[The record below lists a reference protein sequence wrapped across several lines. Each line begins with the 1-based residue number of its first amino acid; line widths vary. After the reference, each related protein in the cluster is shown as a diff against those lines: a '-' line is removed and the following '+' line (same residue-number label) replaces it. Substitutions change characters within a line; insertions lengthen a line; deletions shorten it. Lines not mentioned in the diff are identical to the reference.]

1 MGLEKQERGSTGNRT
16 SYILQRFAA
25 IPPSPS
31 PCPIWYSHP
40 LFLRKSL
47 PWQNVTRRSLHSTEM
62 VDAKRNLKERV
73 YSNRCYIWK
82 QGWVFFGFFFFVF
95 FLSQQSLFLIAADS
109 FQHNTFHLQNS
120 SQYLF
125 NKHCIENKDM
135 HSKAT
140 NNSEQKGVA

>member
-1 MGLEKQERGSTGNRT
+1 M
-16 SYILQRFAA
+16 
-25 IPPSPS
+25 
-31 PCPIWYSHP
+31 
-40 LFLRKSL
+40 
-47 PWQNVTRRSLHSTEM
+47 
-62 VDAKRNLKERV
+62 LKEILKKKYIQIGAIYENRV
-73 YSNRCYIWK
+73 
-82 QGWVFFGFFFFVF
+82 GVFFGFFFFLFYLTHF